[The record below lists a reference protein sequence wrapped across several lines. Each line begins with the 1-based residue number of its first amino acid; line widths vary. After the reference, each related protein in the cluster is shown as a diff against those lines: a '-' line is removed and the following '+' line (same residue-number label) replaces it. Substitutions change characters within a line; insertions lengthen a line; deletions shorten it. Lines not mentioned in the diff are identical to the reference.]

1 MANETREMKTDVVI
15 MGSGA
20 AGLSAAI
27 TLARKGA
34 TVIIFE
40 KTDSCGGMTNYA
52 LGMFAVESRHQ
63 KREKCGITVE
73 QAFQHHMRQCF
84 WLADAR
90 LVRTFMDKSADT
102 VDWLEE
108 MGVEFGPIDSYA
120 PDGPRVWHPVKGFAG
135 PGMIQP
141 MLKTV
146 QELKNIEMV
155 METSGKKLLTE
166 DGKVVG
172 LVAEDKEGT
181 TIHARAKAVIIAAGG
196 YQDNKEW
203 MEKYCLNGRFIT
215 PFVPTSQT
223 GDGLR
228 MAWKV
233 GAKAEGLGILQ
244 AYSLVVGDD
253 MTTQLTHAAMQPYLW
268 VNKRGER
275 FCDEGVRW
283 DFPMATNTLCR
294 QPEATAYTVFDEG
307 TKTYLK
313 QQGLDYGEILL
324 PTTKLTDIDKE
335 IDRGVKE
342 GKAFEAGSLEELAEK
357 MGVPAAAFCAT
368 VETYNTFCDKN
379 CDFLFA
385 KDRRYLQPMR
395 TPKFYAIK
403 VNVAAL
409 ISEGGILINYK
420 TEAVDRDENPIPG
433 LYAVGC
439 SAGGLVGETYPLDTT
454 GGSLGFAVNSG
465 RMAGE
470 NILTYIGK

>member
-1 MANETREMKTDVVI
+1 MAKEMKADVVI

-20 AGLSAAI
+20 SGLSAAL
-27 TLARKGA
+27 TLARGGA
-34 TVIIFE
+34 TVIVLE
-40 KTDSCGGMTNYA
+40 KTAGFGGMTNYA

-73 QAFQHHMRQCF
+73 QAFQHHMRRCF

-102 VDWLEE
+102 IDWLEDI
-108 MGVEFGPIDSYA
+108 GVEFGPIDSYA

-135 PGMIQP
+135 PGLIQP
-141 MLKTV
+141 LLKKV
-146 QELKNIEMV
+146 QAEKNVQILT
-155 METSGKKLLTE
+155 ETAGAKLLTE
-166 DGKVVG
+166 SGNVVG
-172 LVAEDKEGT
+172 LVAEDRNGN
-181 TIHARAKAVIIAAGG
+181 TIHAKAKAVIIAAGG

-203 MEKYCLNGRFIT
+203 MEKYCLNGRYISA
-215 PFVPTSQT
+215 FVPTSQT

-228 MAWKV
+228 MAWEA
-233 GAKAEGLGILQ
+233 GAKPEGLGILQ

-253 MTTQLTHAAMQPYLW
+253 MTTELTHAAMQPYLW

-294 QPEATAYTVFDEG
+294 QPEATAFTVFDED

-313 QQGLDYGEILL
+313 GKGLDYGEILL
-324 PTTKLTDIDKE
+324 PTTPLTGLDNE

-342 GKAFEAGSLEELAEK
+342 GKAFQAASLDELAK
-357 MGVPAAAFCAT
+357 KISVPET
-368 VETYNTFCDKN
+368 VLAETVKTYNSYCDKN
-379 CDFLFA
+379 QDFLFG
-385 KDRRYLQPMR
+385 KNRKYLQPVR

-409 ISEGGILINYK
+409 ISEGGIQINYK
-420 TEAVDRDENPIPG
+420 MEAVDKDERAIPG

-454 GGSLGFAVNSG
+454 GGSLGFAVSSG
-465 RMAGE
+465 RLAGE
-470 NILTYIGK
+470 SIIEYLGK